1 MNYLDPFQSNRPY
14 IKEEFHKKIVAHS
27 PKSTCDSLYYEYC
40 QSPLCDAIVARL
52 PAWLA
57 PNLITVWGF
66 SWNLSCLAMVYA
78 LYGNSTDGEF
88 DPRLSAFVGVAYFIY
103 TTADNCDGKQAR
115 RNGTGSVM
123 GMLFDHGLDATT
135 AILMN
140 VVMLRMICVGNGL
153 PAILGIQI
161 STIPFYY
168 LTMEEYY
175 IGMLNLPMFT
185 GPDDTSVVISML
197 CFFSAFMGSGE
208 YWMEMLDVP
217 YGINEYFG
225 MEPQLRRSTFT
236 IFVVYYVETTFVLLG
251 SCKKFW

>member
-1 MNYLDPFQSNRPY
+1 
-14 IKEEFHKKIVAHS
+14 
-27 PKSTCDSLYYEYC
+27 
-40 QSPLCDAIVARL
+40 
-52 PAWLA
+52 
-57 PNLITVWGF
+57 
-66 SWNLSCLAMVYA
+66 MVYA